1 MSEPNNTFPFPG
13 MEDSEELDVASI
25 FGGGGPASDINP
37 FDLPAAQA
45 EQPAVPQE
53 QPRV

>member
-25 FGGGGPASDINP
+25 FGGGVPPVTSILLTSRRRRRNP
-37 FDLPAAQA
+37 
-45 EQPAVPQE
+45 
-53 QPRV
+53 PRPRRPKL